1 MSGIRSIRLRS
12 LPMIGA
18 VVALQAVLVGA
29 AVAPQLSA
37 RVSGQEIRLEVG
49 VVDPIDPFR
58 GAYVDLG
65 YPGLVQQPNGMN
77 PADPNPDAP
86 GMEERGA
93 AYVPLVKEGDVWVG
107 KSIERT
113 RPDGLYLA
121 CDDSSW
127 RLRCGIESWFLPQGK
142 ASSLDASLRERKAV
156 ATVKVDGR
164 GNAALVS
171 IAAR

>member
-1 MSGIRSIRLRS
+1 MSGIRSIRTRS

-86 GMEERGA
+86 ATEERGA
-93 AYVPLVKEGDVWVG
+93 AYVPLVKEGDLWVG
-107 KSIERT
+107 KSVERT